1 MKQSAFASSFQKQ
14 KILVCQI
21 QTSFVQ
27 AAASGQKHI
36 KFVPEDK
43 TQDNA
48 AREDIQGMFFD
59 DDSYQW
65 RHGFPGE
72 GKDQWGCQKPDRSG
86 ESHGKGILEN
96 EEGIGKVR

>member
-14 KILVCQI
+14 KILVCHI

-27 AAASGQKHI
+27 AAASGQQHI
-36 KFVPEDK
+36 KYVPEDK

-48 AREDIQGMFFD
+48 AKEDIQGMFFD
-59 DDSYQW
+59 DNSYQW
-65 RHGFPGE
+65 RPGFPSE
-72 GKDQWGCQKPDRSG
+72 GKDQCQKPDMSG
-86 ESHGKGILEN
+86 ESQGKGILEN